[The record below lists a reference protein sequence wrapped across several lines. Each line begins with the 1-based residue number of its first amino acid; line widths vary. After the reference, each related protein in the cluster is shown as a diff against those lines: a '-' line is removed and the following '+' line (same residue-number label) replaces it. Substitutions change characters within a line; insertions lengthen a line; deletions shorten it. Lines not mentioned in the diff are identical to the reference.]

1 IRTNTSRRALQ
12 DDDAFDEH
20 APSAPPL
27 LYSDGPIKLPTYD
40 TSSLEP
46 WHSLIAF
53 EACVRVCE
61 VAWAKGC
68 MEAST
73 FLENGYALLRST
85 FGVQQFLLQSKEEL
99 LVKRASEGGSKGG
112 VPKPKKMVGK
122 MNVQDRKVG
131 TALDTGCGSVTETK
145 AFDIVLEVAMKVH
158 NFHQRNLV
166 LENPWKWLLVE
177 FASYYGVSD
186 AYTKLRY
193 LSYIMDVATPT
204 ADCLSLVYDLLL
216 PVMMKGHKKSMLSHQ
231 EVRLH

>member
-1 IRTNTSRRALQ
+1 MFTHKNALKK

-99 LVKRASEGGSKGG
+99 LVTRASE
-112 VPKPKKMVGK
+112 
-122 MNVQDRKVG
+122 DRKVG